1 LKRAGA
7 LALALGLGAL
17 ASVAQ
22 ADDGLRDLCPDRPG
36 RGTSACTLDAGYFQL
51 ESDLVNGSFAHAEGV
66 TTDTWLI
73 TNPNL
78 KYGLTDD
85 LDVEAN
91 IAPYEIVR
99 THDTKTDMTATEEGI
114 GDLFLHLKYA
124 AIGNGGSDFALVLEP
139 FLKAPTA
146 PKSIGNGAVEGGL
159 VVPIAW
165 ALPDGWQL
173 GSTPEIDINKNAG
186 DDGRHVVFTDV
197 VGLSHGVGAGVTLGV
212 EAWES
217 TDFDPA
223 GATQQYSFD
232 LNAAWIPD
240 GMPNLQWDAGVNIG
254 LNRNTAAAQ
263 LYMGVSKRFL

>member
-1 LKRAGA
+1 MSRVWL
-7 LALALGLGAL
+7 LALAFGA
-17 ASVAQ
+17 ATSSAF
-22 ADDGLRDLCPDRPG
+22 ADDGPRDLCPDRPG
-36 RGTSACTLDAGYFQL
+36 RGTSACTLDAGYIQL
-51 ESDLVNGSFAHAEGV
+51 ESDLFNASFAHADGV
-66 TTDTWLI
+66 TTDTWFI

-99 THDTKTDMTATEEGI
+99 THDAKTDTTTTDEGI
-114 GDLFLHLKYA
+114 GDLFLRAKWA

-139 FLKAPTA
+139 FLKVPTA
-146 PKSIGNGAVEGGL
+146 PRGVGDGAVEGGL

-173 GSTPEIDINKNAG
+173 GSTPEIDINKNAN
-186 DDGRHVVFTDV
+186 DDGRHVAFTDV
-197 VGLSHGVGAGVTLGV
+197 VGLSRGVGAGVTLGV

-217 TDFDPA
+217 TDVDPA
-223 GATQQYSFD
+223 GSTQQYSFD

-240 GMPNLQWDAGVNIG
+240 GMPNLQLDGGVNIG
-254 LNRNTAAAQ
+254 LNRNTAGAQ
-263 LYMGVSKRFL
+263 IYAGVSKRFL